1 MAEEL
6 GGALPI
12 ASITGA
18 VVVPL
23 ILSVG
28 LFFGV
33 QTSAGAS
40 AGQPINPAPGSD
52 QSATL
57 NALQALSDPAA
68 YLKQNVGQLD
78 TLLTQVTALKA
89 NVSKPNPPYTTL
101 AADKR
106 QQSLTLLDKA
116 GLDITTLRAA
126 ATSGQSGKQD
136 TAQDLFTV
144 IGQINALLPVGG
156 GTILDVPVVTQG
168 HGDWCGL
175 TSADMLMLYYAKGQL
190 TGSLSDHY
198 ISQSNGYLVSKRIGH
213 ENSLDAGTIDSN
225 SPHKDWDKVPIGNLG
240 ADKFFN
246 LVKKS
251 IDGKD
256 PVIMYTYKA
265 IYPEGTINNHI
276 VVITGY
282 DESNK
287 SFIINNPR
295 VAGKSGLGTIKNAR
309 TSLTNPPQLLTAQY
323 LFDHRGELDSK
334 DYNGH
339 SLFIRRSYLTG
350 V

>member
-1 MAEEL
+1 MAEEQ
-6 GGALPI
+6 GSALPI
-12 ASITGA
+12 AAIAGA

-23 ILSVG
+23 VLAVG

-40 AGQPINPAPGSD
+40 ASQPINPAPGSD
-52 QSATL
+52 QSTTL
-57 NALQALSDPAA
+57 NALQALTDPAA

-126 ATSGQSGKQD
+126 ATSGQPGKQD

-144 IGQINALLPVGG
+144 IGRINALLPVGG

-168 HGDWCGL
+168 HGDWCGI
-175 TSADMLMLYYAKGQL
+175 TSADMVALYYAHGQL
-190 TGSLSDHY
+190 NSSLSEEIHQDNSY
-198 ISQSNGYLVSKRIGH
+198 FVSAKPNGNYLSGDFLGSH
-213 ENSLDAGTIDSN
+213 
-225 SPHKDWDKVPIGNLG
+225 SPYKDWVKPSIGALS
-240 ADKFFN
+240 ADRFFN
-246 LVKKS
+246 VIKRS
-251 IDGKD
+251 IDGHD
-256 PVIMYTYKA
+256 PVILYTYGA
-265 IYPEGTINNHI
+265 IYTGSNHI

-282 DESNK
+282 DETNK
-287 SFIINNPR
+287 SFIINNSR
-295 VAGKSGLGTIKNAR
+295 VAGSSGLGTIKNAR
-309 TSLTNPPQLLTAQY
+309 MSMTNPPQLLTAQY
-323 LFDHRGELDSK
+323 VFDHRGELYGK
-334 DYNGH
+334 YNGH
-339 SLFIRRSYLTG
+339 SLMIRSVYMKNA
-350 V
+350 